1 MEQDVLDIPLKD
13 KSYVNGKHEDSL
25 DLKELLKVL
34 SLVKKTEILMCGCR
48 LPRQG

>member
-34 SLVKKTEILMCGCR
+34 SLVKNEILMCEKKNYFF
-48 LPRQG
+48 LK